1 MRGIFRAF
9 ALQGDPL
16 FISHDVKGVGSV
28 RHRGRAQTDP
38 AAAVKKVIDGLA
50 GKMTKLP
57 VRIKGE
63 ETIDLFAKDS
73 AGLDHGIV
81 VGINFFSFRFN
92 TAVIALTREKRKL
105 AVDIAVRLFC
115 ISALIFR
122 SFESNFAKD
131 GDDRTGAGLL
141 DVETLNSAGR
151 STEEKIRFFDSGDKG
166 LSEEGIEPGGSIRHH
181 RGIVKRRHEGSKG
194 SIKKREEKSEF
205 MGRVGI

>member
-73 AGLDHGIV
+73 AGLDHGI
-81 VGINFFSFRFN
+81 
-92 TAVIALTREKRKL
+92 
-105 AVDIAVRLFC
+105 DQ
-115 ISALIFR
+115 
-122 SFESNFAKD
+122 
-131 GDDRTGAGLL
+131 
-141 DVETLNSAGR
+141 
-151 STEEKIRFFDSGDKG
+151 
-166 LSEEGIEPGGSIRHH
+166 
-181 RGIVKRRHEGSKG
+181 
-194 SIKKREEKSEF
+194 
-205 MGRVGI
+205 